1 MDSFRERYLSDVIS
15 KEMGLYDIEIER
27 LMNEC
32 RILKYSTKDFAA
44 NYVPDQF
51 IKSDSKNAVEY
62 LNKNMNKLVKDYFK
76 QMKIR
81 LLEMKPSEKAIDK
94 KEDENGKP
102 IEGDFER
109 QTPDLLF
116 NLIYSREK
124 IAIYE

>member
-1 MDSFRERYLSDVIS
+1 
-15 KEMGLYDIEIER
+15 
-27 LMNEC
+27 
-32 RILKYSTKDFAA
+32 
-44 NYVPDQF
+44 
-51 IKSDSKNAVEY
+51 
-62 LNKNMNKLVKDYFK
+62 MNKLVKDYFK

-109 QTPDLLF
+109 PTPDLFF

-124 IAIYE
+124 IAIY